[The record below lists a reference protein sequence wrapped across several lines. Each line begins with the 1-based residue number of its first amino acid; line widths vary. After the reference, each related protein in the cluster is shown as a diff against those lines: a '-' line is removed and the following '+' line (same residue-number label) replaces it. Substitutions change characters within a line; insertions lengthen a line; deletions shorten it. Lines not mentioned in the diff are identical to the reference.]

1 MDALLCSGTMFHLM
15 NGTHDS
21 QLTAPKERCRC
32 VLGFPLRFAARRNED
47 HPSPGSIMSQT
58 TPIAVAPSRAA
69 PDSPSSSPGKDSGTT
84 KEDSG
89 TTKEDSATTKGNLGT
104 TTNSRTTTRRR
115 KTQERRRK
123 TLANDMPR
131 ENKQART
138 HARTEG
144 HRNNLPV
151 SLAFRRYPAHGG
163 RYRAGDHRAT
173 EAPLATS
180 NNTRAYDPLHVNCFL
195 NRSQPNPATRLL
207 ALSCRRFAALFSSV
221 VHAGDCALPCLGF
234 R

>member
-1 MDALLCSGTMFHLM
+1 MCIRLSFAFRR
-15 NGTHDS
+15 
-21 QLTAPKERCRC
+21 PEER
-32 VLGFPLRFAARRNED
+32 GP
-47 HPSPGSIMSQT
+47 
-58 TPIAVAPSRAA
+58 PIAGIHNEPDHTDRRRPVVGQPPIARPPHLAP
-69 PDSPSSSPGKDSGTT
+69 

-89 TTKEDSATTKGNLGT
+89 TTKENLGTTKNLGT

-115 KTQERRRK
+115 KTQERRRR
-123 TLANDMPR
+123 TIANDMPPG
-131 ENKQART
+131 EQANM

-195 NRSQPNPATRLL
+195 NRSQPNPAASRLL
-207 ALSCRRFAALFSSV
+207 ALSCRRFAALFSSAV
-221 VHAGDCALPCLGF
+221 RAGGCALPCLGL